1 MTFLCKNYSSK
12 KYHLYTLLFCVC
24 LGWVPVSANDKY
36 CADGILSAPIYWNI
50 SRLAKAKAGLEA
62 GDEAYT
68 PAYDDLTKKANAA
81 LGKEPYS
88 VTDKQR
94 PGPSGDLKD
103 YVSLSRYFW
112 PNPNTKD
119 GLPYIRKDG
128 HSNPELN
135 GVNYDRL
142 RSQRMTNA
150 VRDLALAAYFSGD
163 QKYADKAMQ
172 FVRTWFIDKET
183 AMNPHLKFAQGVPGK
198 QEGREFGILDTR
210 IYWDAIDA
218 LLLLQSVGM
227 ADEKIVNGARLW
239 FGNYGAWLI
248 ASDFGMKAKAK
259 YNNHGTFYDAQLS
272 HVLIFAG
279 RCDLAKKALKSGYE
293 RTKKQIQKSGLMPGE
308 INRTKSLYYH
318 SFNAQA
324 FIRIAS
330 LAQKFDLDYY
340 TKRKRGSGSV
350 KDTVHFIASYVGRTD
365 EWPYEEISDNIE
377 QSLWST
383 LKYAELLDDSPE
395 ISEALNR
402 LNYKNPKSNLTLLIG
417 P

>member
-1 MTFLCKNYSSK
+1 MTFLCNNYFSK
-12 KYHLYTLLFCVC
+12 KYHLYPLLICIC
-24 LGWVPVSANDKY
+24 LGWSSVSANDKY
-36 CADGILSAPIYWNI
+36 CADEILSAPIYWNI
-50 SRLAKAKAGLEA
+50 NRLAKTKAGLEA
-62 GDEAYT
+62 GDEAYA
-68 PAYDDLTKKANAA
+68 PAHDELIKQANWALNKK
-81 LGKEPYS
+81 PYS
-88 VTDKQR
+88 VIDKQR

-112 PNPNTKD
+112 PNPDTKD

-128 HSNPELN
+128 RSNPELN
-135 GVNYDRL
+135 GVNYDRR

-183 AMNPHLKFAQGVPGK
+183 AMNPHLKFAQSVPGK

-210 IYWDAIDA
+210 IYWDVIDA
-218 LLLLQSVGM
+218 LLLLQSSGM

-248 ASDFGMKAKAK
+248 TSDFGMKAKAK

-272 HVLIFAG
+272 HVLVFAG
-279 RCDLAKKALKSGYE
+279 RCDLAKKVLKSGYE

-308 INRTKSLYYH
+308 IKRTKSLYYH

-340 TKRKRGSGSV
+340 TKRKRGSGSI
-350 KDTVHFIASYVGRTD
+350 KNTVHFIASYAGRTD
-365 EWPYEEISDNIE
+365 EWPYEEISDDIE
-377 QSLWST
+377 HSLWRT
-383 LKYAELLDDSPE
+383 LKYAGLLDDSPE

-402 LNYKNPKSNLTLLIG
+402 LSYKNPKSNLTLLIG